1 MKPGIT
7 MRLPASTTA
16 AASAATAMSGR
27 TSRILPS
34 SISTSARAKS
44 PTARSSVST
53 TPPLSRI
60 RRCDSRRPRSGSS
73 AWARASPI
81 SAGAAA
87 PSTASPAPDLRTRRR
102 EYASDDEDPTVGSE
116 LPSTRSRMADLVGL
130 TSGLADQ
137 HGGDPG
143 QDRQRNRDCRA
154 QPHHPRRHHVNFPVD
169 QPLDRIERPGR
180 RIGDHLRGTGAALER
195 RRSDRETDHRA
206 TGRRGA
212 ARRRDGDADEPGIG
226 ADPVPDQVLRHHRRD
241 ITGADHADEYA
252 RNQHDEVAQ
261 TVEGALAEQGLAA
274 HRGGE
279 RERGDQAPQ
288 DDADDD
294 ADDVNQVHWSPPP
307 RAAIARAAVRAIRPA
322 MIGSGSAIKMRQ
334 PTNSGPKNGSSQ
346 MRARL

>member
-73 AWARASPI
+73 AWARASPR

-87 PSTASPAPDLRTRRR
+87 PSAASPAPDLRTRRR
-102 EYASDDEDPTVGSE
+102 EYRSDEDPTVGSE
-116 LPSTRSRMADLVGL
+116 LPSTQSRMADLVGL

-137 HGGDPG
+137 HGAEPG
-143 QDRQRNRDCRA
+143 QDWQRNRDCRA
-154 QPHHPRRHHVNFPVD
+154 QPHHPRRHHVDFPVE

-180 RIGDHLRGTGAALER
+180 RIGDHLRRAGTALER
-195 RRSDRETDHRA
+195 RRPDREADHRA
-206 TGRRGA
+206 TGCRGA
-212 ARRRDGDADEPGIG
+212 KSCRDSDADETRVG
-226 ADPVPDQVLRHHRRD
+226 ADPVPDHILRHDGGDIAGTDHTNEDARD
-241 ITGADHADEYA
+241 
-252 RNQHDEVAQ
+252 QHDEVVQ
-261 TVEGALAEQGLAA
+261 TFKGTFAEQGFAA

-279 RERGDQAPQ
+279 RERGDQAPE
-288 DDADDD
+288 DDANDD
-294 ADDVNQVHWSPPP
+294 ADDVDQVHWSPPQ
-307 RAAIARAAVRAIRPA
+307 RAAIARAAARAIRPA